1 MRRLGGIHDRS
12 RIQHPAFR
20 RLTELPTSRRAR
32 RRTGKRPEQDTIVNS
47 DQTRQRADRTLVYL
61 ARHGQT
67 PLNESDVLR
76 GLADP
81 PLDDTGCDQA
91 RRLGAML
98 GRRNPC
104 AVIASPLRR
113 AVQTAQPVAEQAGL
127 EAATDQ
133 RLVDRDYGQCTGA
146 SRESVIE
153 RFGSVDAAPGVE
165 PRSAVRDR
173 AIAGLTDIVRH
184 NRGGT
189 VVVVSHDAV
198 NREVLV
204 AFDPSLGDPDT
215 VPQEN
220 GCFNTLEM
228 TGGQWVV
235 LRVNEL
241 PADGL
246 RLLRGEARRPVS
258 CQSRSHRYRG

>member
-1 MRRLGGIHDRS
+1 MNPDHAG
-12 RIQHPAFR
+12 
-20 RLTELPTSRRAR
+20 
-32 RRTGKRPEQDTIVNS
+32 
-47 DQTRQRADRTLVYL
+47 QRADRTLVYL

-81 PLDDTGCDQA
+81 QLDDTGCDQA
-91 RRLGAML
+91 RRLGATL
-98 GRRNPC
+98 GRRNPS

-127 EAATDQ
+127 EPATDQ

-146 SRESVIE
+146 SRDLVIE
-153 RFGSVDAAPGVE
+153 RFGSVDNAPGVE

-173 AIAGLTDIVRH
+173 AIAGLTDIARH
-184 NRGGT
+184 HRGGT

-204 AFDPSLGDPDT
+204 AFDPSLGDPDA
-215 VPQEN
+215 VPQQN

-228 TGGQWVV
+228 TDGQWVV
-235 LRVNEL
+235 TRVNEL
-241 PADGL
+241 PADGAL
-246 RLLRGEARRPVS
+246 HDGNGVDR
-258 CQSRSHRYRG
+258 